1 MHVYECMHVCMYV
14 CIPVYL
20 YVCKTVC
27 LYVCLYGMVWYGT
40 VWYGVVCMY
49 IYTYSLG
56 KTMNLDIGSKLE
68 ADGPL
73 ELPKYLA
80 NLPHRSVNLRTGE
93 DVVNKTTTNIKLR
106 QGLT

>member
-1 MHVYECMHVCMYV
+1 MFVCMSV
-14 CIPVYL
+14 WH
-20 YVCKTVC
+20 
-27 LYVCLYGMVWYGT
+27 GMVWYGM
-40 VWYGVVCMY
+40 VWCGMYVY

>member
-1 MHVYECMHVCMYV
+1 MYECMHVCMYA
-14 CIPVYL
+14 CMS
-20 YVCKTVC
+20 VC
-27 LYVCLYGMVWYGT
+27 LYTCMSVKLYVEGMSGWHGMVWYGT
-40 VWYGVVCMY
+40 VWCGMY

-80 NLPHRSVNLRTGE
+80 NLPHRSVNLRTSW
-93 DVVNKTTTNIKLR
+93 
-106 QGLT
+106 